1 MDLCVVEGMFSS
13 LSTSSSHCSWRLQP
27 STCTQPPWPPWSQA
41 GSSFHCFSLLNFSR
55 LCHFACFCLY
65 HGAMSAFLNALYPN
79 VHCVWRCPWVN
90 SSCSVPNKVSS
101 LQQNWGVH
109 HSWDLFPALA
119 EHLYHHARAGAEHVG
134 SPFPEWHLPRQQREW
149 QRWPHLLGLS
159 SCRTLAL
166 QVSWL
171 ERSGN

>member
-41 GSSFHCFSLLNFSR
+41 GSSSHCFSLLNFSR

-79 VHCVWRCPWVN
+79 VHCFWRCPWVN

-119 EHLYHHARAGAEHVG
+119 EHLYHHTRAGAEHVG